1 MKDFKVGLQL
11 YTIRDDM
18 DADMD
23 AALGR
28 VAEIGYE
35 YVEFAG
41 GYRGKSA
48 DEIKALLD
56 KHGLKCNSVHQAPQ
70 MFIEQGQAA
79 VDFFKTFGVKYA
91 VIPHYPI
98 SKLAGSDEWDDTVKL
113 FTELGAL
120 LRKNGMQLLYHNH
133 DFEFNTF
140 EDKYL
145 IDHLFETVPDDLI
158 LPEFD
163 TCWIKYGGEDPCKY
177 IEKFAGKIEV
187 LHLKDFYSTK
197 LGCGEPVYA
206 LIDNEGKAQRK
217 NNFTENDFHFRPLGH
232 GIQDFNSILT
242 SAEKAGIEYLI
253 VEQDASEERPPI
265 EAAKISREYLKSLGI

>member
-48 DEIKALLD
+48 DEIKALLN

-98 SKLAGSDEWDDTVKL
+98 SLSLQAV
-113 FTELGAL
+113 
-120 LRKNGMQLLYHNH
+120 
-133 DFEFNTF
+133 
-140 EDKYL
+140 
-145 IDHLFETVPDDLI
+145 
-158 LPEFD
+158 
-163 TCWIKYGGEDPCKY
+163 
-177 IEKFAGKIEV
+177 
-187 LHLKDFYSTK
+187 
-197 LGCGEPVYA
+197 
-206 LIDNEGKAQRK
+206 
-217 NNFTENDFHFRPLGH
+217 
-232 GIQDFNSILT
+232 T
-242 SAEKAGIEYLI
+242 SGTI
-253 VEQDASEERPPI
+253 P
-265 EAAKISREYLKSLGI
+265 